1 MKKILLIL
9 SISVLCSCGTKELS
23 PDPLIER
30 NGDQLVE
37 REGIFYEISSQTP
50 FTGTVVE
57 FHDNGQLKEQGFF
70 KDGKLYG
77 PWEFYYK
84 NGQLKQ
90 KGSFVD
96 GKPDEQYE
104 SYESYYES
112 GQLSFKGSYKH
123 GKQDGLWESYHENGK
138 LNSQGSYVD
147 DIRVGKWSWYDV
159 DGLILREESF

>member
-1 MKKILLIL
+1 MVCDLKKVLLML
-9 SISVLCSCGTKELS
+9 SISLLFSCGTKELS

-57 FHDNGQLKEQGFF
+57 FHDNGQLKEQGFL

-90 KGSFVD
+90 KGSFV
-96 GKPDEQYE
+96 GRKPDEQYE
-104 SYESYYES
+104 SYEGYYES
-112 GQLSFKGSYKH
+112 GQLSFKRSYKD
-123 GKQDGLWESYHENGK
+123 GKIVKYP
-138 LNSQGSYVD
+138 
-147 DIRVGKWSWYDV
+147 
-159 DGLILREESF
+159 